1 MTKVCNEW
9 GISCLNI
16 SKCPLLEIR
25 DTLNSLKPR
34 IIIASIEA
42 INDPSVQ
49 MQFAGLKLCYVAVD
63 EAQVSIFVFP
73 SKLKKISMWMCIF
86 PPFPRHFWPNI

>member
-1 MTKVCNEW
+1 MTRVCNELE
-9 GISCLNI
+9 ISCLNV
-16 SKCPLLEIR
+16 SRCPVFEIR
-25 DTLNSLKPR
+25 DTLNSQKPR

-63 EAQVSIFVFP
+63 EAQVSIFVVL
-73 SKLKKISMWMCIF
+73 SKF
-86 PPFPRHFWPNI
+86 FFF